1 MSTDDK
7 KYVGLLMHIVAL
19 GAATA
24 LAWAGWV
31 SLALVSVLQDVALI
45 SATQVATDKKLEVI
59 VNRLQ
64 KEDNF
69 LIVAAKDGENV
80 GRQERNTIQ
89 PDAGQR
95 DRALQ

>member
-7 KYVGLLMHIVAL
+7 KYVTLLTNIVAL
-19 GAATA
+19 GTATA

-45 SATQVATDKKLEVI
+45 SATQVSTDKKLEVI

-69 LIVAAKDGENV
+69 LIVVAKDGENG

-89 PDAGQR
+89 LDAGQG
-95 DRALQ
+95 DRAL

>member
-7 KYVGLLMHIVAL
+7 RYIGVLTNIIAL
-19 GAATA
+19 VIATA

-59 VNRLQ
+59 IQRLQ
-64 KEDNF
+64 KEDSF
-69 LIVAAKDGENV
+69 LIVVAKDGEN
-80 GRQERNTIQ
+80 GERQARNPI
-89 PDAGQR
+89 
-95 DRALQ
+95 